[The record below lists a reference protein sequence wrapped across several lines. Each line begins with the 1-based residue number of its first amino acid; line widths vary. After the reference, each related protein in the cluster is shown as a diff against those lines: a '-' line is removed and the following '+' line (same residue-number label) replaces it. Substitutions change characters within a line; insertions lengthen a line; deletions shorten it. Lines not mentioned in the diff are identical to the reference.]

1 MSLIPAVLD
10 LRERASTACE
20 SLLQILSQGKESQLA
35 QTLSREGLFKMLR
48 GLELVHHEL
57 EVLSQ
62 NYALML
68 EGLRLVLHKL
78 KWKRQRVIIMLRVLV
93 QRALAASTRQ
103 GRSVACRC
111 KAHKLRKL

>member
-48 GLELVHHEL
+48 SLEFVHNEQ
-57 EVLSQ
+57 EVILQ
-62 NYALML
+62 NYAMML
-68 EGLRLVLHKL
+68 EGLRLVLQKL
-78 KWKRQRVIIMLRVLV
+78 RLKRQRVVIMLRILV
-93 QRALAASTRQ
+93 QRALAASTGQ

-111 KAHKLRKL
+111 KAYKLRKL